1 MFNFDMLNNETQK
14 SLDIINQSIKS
25 VEDEINKLKKREQ
38 NLDSLKANITET
50 LKYISIEKEEIT
62 KQKEEIEN
70 RLLGLV
76 SEKKKIVPESTSE
89 MFSKENESADLS
101 IKLLKSEILTEISQL
116 RGIIEDN
123 CKQIKDCIG
132 GSTSPVLNN
141 NPDLNSVDIKNEPE
155 KPLEKEFPVYSI
167 KNLKNSLSQ
176 ENESK
181 DVVLF
186 NELIHLQKKREKL
199 FQLVNNNF

>member
-89 MFSKENESADLS
+89 MFSKENESADFS

-141 NPDLNSVDIKNEPE
+141 SDLNSSDIKNEPE

-167 KNLKNSLSQ
+167 KNLKTSLSQ